1 MKTLKESILSDI
13 ETNIEQGTNIVDK
26 LAFLI
31 TLGNLIGINMN
42 EYPEKWDAFI
52 DTLNNQCKPI
62 KTPNLVNNEVII
74 AYKENFEISDRFI
87 GKKANKGI
95 GTLLILYGKN
105 LPYNDNN
112 YIHINKFYKHD
123 LYNSDPIY
131 AMKLSTGVHQDSNNA
146 DYNKLIKTLKRMNL
160 YKISGDVADK
170 LIEISRYNRWHDKPY
185 C

>member
-13 ETNIEQGTNIVDK
+13 ETNIEHGANIVNK
-26 LAFLI
+26 IAFLT
-31 TLGNLIGINMN
+31 TLGDLIGVDMN

-52 DTLNNQCKPI
+52 NMLNSQCKPV
-62 KTPNLVNNEVII
+62 KTPELVKNEVII
-74 AYKENFEISDRFI
+74 AYKENFEVSDKLV
-87 GKKANKGI
+87 GKKSNNGI
-95 GTLLILYGKN
+95 GTLLILHGKN
-105 LPYNDNN
+105 LPNNDNN

-131 AMKLSTGVHQDSNNA
+131 TMKLSTCVYHNVDCNR
-146 DYNKLIKTLKRMNL
+146 LIKTLKTMNL

-170 LIEISRYNRWHDKPY
+170 LIEISRYNSWSYKPY